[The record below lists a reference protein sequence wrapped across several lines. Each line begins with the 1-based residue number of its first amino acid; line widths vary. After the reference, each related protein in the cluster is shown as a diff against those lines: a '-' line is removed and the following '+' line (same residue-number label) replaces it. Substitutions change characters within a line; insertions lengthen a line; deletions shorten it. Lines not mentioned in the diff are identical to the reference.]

1 MKLSVIPW
9 KNPVLIKEVRTR
21 MRGSRSF
28 LLVAAYLIACM
39 IFIGLAYAFFQI
51 SLSSSRS
58 PDERRLVGKLLF
70 GLTLWLQL
78 VIVSF
83 TAPALTSGAIAS
95 ERERQTF
102 DLLRV
107 TLLKE
112 RALVAG
118 KFLGGLVFILL
129 LLFTSIPMQS
139 PAFLVGGVTGAEI
152 FISTVI
158 LMVSAIAF
166 CAIGIFFSSIF
177 SRTLVATVLSYA
189 ASIFLMFGIPMI
201 AFIGLILIGSMSSS
215 LPNQVP
221 IALQAILWI
230 IGWFAIAASPLA
242 AIVGTEIFLIDKN
255 NPWLAEIPLS
265 NGNEM
270 VLISPWI
277 LHVAIYLF
285 ASLLFLWA
293 SSIFVKRLEH

>member
-1 MKLSVIPW
+1 
-9 KNPVLIKEVRTR
+9 
-21 MRGSRSF
+21 
-28 LLVAAYLIACM
+28 
-39 IFIGLAYAFFQI
+39 
-51 SLSSSRS
+51 
-58 PDERRLVGKLLF
+58 
-70 GLTLWLQL
+70 
-78 VIVSF
+78 
-83 TAPALTSGAIAS
+83 
-95 ERERQTF
+95 
-102 DLLRV
+102 
-107 TLLKE
+107 
-112 RALVAG
+112 
-118 KFLGGLVFILL
+118 
-129 LLFTSIPMQS
+129 
-139 PAFLVGGVTGAEI
+139 
-152 FISTVI
+152 
-158 LMVSAIAF
+158 MVSAIAF